1 MDTGKLRKRTCPL
14 KYRSS
19 KEKHIQ
25 ESASIAAF
33 AVLGSGLREKS
44 PWTSIEDRVLGTF
57 PASPAGRTHGTMLG
71 CLRINRTEV
80 TLYGGSRNPVLRS
93 SN

>member
-1 MDTGKLRKRTCPL
+1 MDTGKARKRTCPQR
-14 KYRSS
+14 YRSS

-44 PWTSIEDRVLGTF
+44 PWTSIEDRVLGPF
-57 PASPAGRTHGTMLG
+57 SASRRQGPMGR
-71 CLRINRTEV
+71 CWVPPNKQKRR
-80 TLYGGSRNPVLRS
+80 
-93 SN
+93 

>member
-1 MDTGKLRKRTCPL
+1 MDTGKARKRTCPQR
-14 KYRSS
+14 YRSS

-44 PWTSIEDRVLGTF
+44 PWTSIEDRVLSSF
-57 PASPAGRTHGTMLG
+57 PADGGGTHGTMLG
-71 CLRINRTEV
+71 ASELTETEV
-80 TLYGGSRNPVLRS
+80 TLYGGSRNPVFRS